1 MTANQRQ
8 QLVDWLD
15 MNQQSNEIILPNQA
29 KNLLKTEY
37 EKLKLDI
44 LRKLAADQ
52 KTEKE
57 GSKNWMAKF
66 LEIFLKVLLRH

>member
-1 MTANQRQ
+1 
-8 QLVDWLD
+8 LVDCLD

-52 KTEKE
+52 KPGKE

-66 LEIFLKVLLRH
+66 LEIFLKLLSRH